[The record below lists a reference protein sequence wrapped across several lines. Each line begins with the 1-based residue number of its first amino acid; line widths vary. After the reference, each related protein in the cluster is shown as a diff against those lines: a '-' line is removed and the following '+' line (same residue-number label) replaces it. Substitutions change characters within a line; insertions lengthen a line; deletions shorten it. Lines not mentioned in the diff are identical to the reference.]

1 MLQFI
6 EYGREG
12 RVSANGDVYSFGIM
26 LMETF
31 TGKKPTDEIF
41 NGEMTLKHW
50 VNDWLPISTMEVVD
64 ANLLSQEDIHFVAK
78 EQCVSFVFNLA
89 MECTVE
95 SPEQRINAKEIVAKL
110 LKIRDSL
117 LRNVGGRCIRQSNL
131 N

>member
-1 MLQFI
+1 MQFI
-6 EYGREG
+6 EYVREG

-31 TGKKPTDEIF
+31 TGKKPIDEIF
-41 NGEMTLKHW
+41 NEEMTLKHW
-50 VNDWLPISTMEVVD
+50 VNDWLPISIMEVVD
-64 ANLLSQEDIHFVAK
+64 ANLLSREDIHFVAK

-89 MECTVE
+89 MECTME
-95 SPEQRINAKEIVAKL
+95 FPKQRINAKEIVTRL

>member
-6 EYGREG
+6 KYGREG

-31 TGKKPTDEIF
+31 TGKKPTDEMF

-50 VNDWLPISTMEVVD
+50 VNDWLPIFTMEVVD

-89 MECTVE
+89 MECIVE
-95 SPEQRINAKEIVAKL
+95 SPEPRINPKEIAAKL